1 MSGTCKLSDE
11 LRYQLTQVVHGYAG
25 RCDED
30 AARKGM
36 ERIENL

>member
-1 MSGTCKLSDE
+1 
-11 LRYQLTQVVHGYAG
+11 VVEGYIS

-36 ERIENL
+36 EWMRERYRAVGETPRF